1 MNKVSYVAMAFA
13 LVVPGMMFAS
23 SDSFSFGASNSSSSH
38 QGGGMGAGKVSMQDM
53 HMMREGSGSMMG
65 SGHMDRDDMHH
76 PSEDGSG
83 SMMPRPP
90 KPPMGSGAM
99 MGSGMER
106 DGKGLMLAIGALSP
120 TDRQALMKLIRDYL
134 VSKGID
140 LTKYA
145 EKRDEM
151 KDMKKDMHDEVKE
164 MKKATREEIQ
174 KKRDQMKD
182 EMSKLK
188 ASYDL
193 KIMK

>member
-13 LVVPGMMFAS
+13 LVLPGMMFAS
-23 SDSFSFGASNSSSSH
+23 SDSFSFGASNAGSSH

-53 HMMREGSGSMMG
+53 HMMREGSGSRMG
-65 SGHMDRDDMHH
+65 SGHMDRDDMHDMGTG
-76 PSEDGSG
+76 SRMGSG
-83 SMMPRPP
+83 S
-90 KPPMGSGAM
+90 M

-182 EMSKLK
+182 EMSKMK

-193 KIMK
+193 KMMK

>member
-65 SGHMDRDDMHH
+65 SGHMDSDDMHH
-76 PSEDGSG
+76 PSRDGSG
-83 SMMPRPP
+83 STMPRPP

-120 TDRQALMKLIRDYL
+120 TDRQALMKMIRDYL

-151 KDMKKDMHDEVKE
+151 KDMKKDMHEEVKE